1 MATIQKNNT
10 AQSNTDFLRIKDLLY
25 ICLAKWQW
33 FVLSLAVCLG
43 GAMVYLLRTP
53 AVYTRT
59 ASILIKDDTN
69 GNSAGANMSNFG
81 DLGLIATNS
90 NVLNEMA
97 MLQSPDLIREVVE
110 RLGLYM
116 TYTVEGS
123 FHKEIIYG
131 DQLPVKVTLGGLRDT
146 VSATMLLHL
155 DADGTYTL
163 SDLTRNGASVGG
175 TVKGKLNEV
184 VSSPYGKLS
193 VETTPHYKKGT
204 EGDIEVTRTPVA
216 AAAAGA
222 AGGLGVVQADEKSNI
237 ITLVY
242 QDVNIQRGDD
252 ILNALIQVY
261 NENWLKDKNQIAVS
275 TSLFINDRLGVIE
288 GELGHVDND
297 ISSYKS
303 SNLLPDVQAVAN
315 MYMSQANEANS
326 AVKEL
331 NNQIYMARYVRGYL
345 TGDANRNQ
353 LLPASSGIDNSQISS
368 QITAYN
374 SQLLERNNLVAKS
387 SEKNPLVVEMDASLD
402 AMRKALVRTIDNQIV
417 ALEAQVRTQQKF
429 GGQATSQI
437 ASNPKQ
443 AKYLLSVERQQK
455 VKEALYLYLLQ
466 KREENELSQAF
477 TAYNTRVITRPG
489 GSSRPSAPANKKIL
503 LAAFA
508 LGLLIPIVII
518 YIIETA
524 NNVVRGRKDLDS
536 LTVPIIGEIPL
547 CLTGAKKMWGVKK
560 SAKSEENTIVVK
572 EGNRN
577 IVNEAFRVLRSNIDF
592 MMATQKEQNVF
603 IFTSF
608 NPGSG
613 KSFLAMN
620 MSVCFALKE
629 KRVLIIDGDLR
640 HGSTSAYIGS
650 PKAGLTDYLSG
661 LSDDWHKLVVHD
673 GKYDNLHVL
682 PIGKIPPN
690 PIELLENGRIGTLL
704 AEAREM
710 YDYIVIDCPPIDVV
724 ADTQILEKLS
734 DRTFFV
740 VRAGLLDRSMLPEL
754 EAIYQEKRF
763 KNLSVILNATKSTG
777 GRYSYRYGYRHG
789 YRYGYAS
796 YYGSK
801 SQRGE

>member
-1 MATIQKNNT
+1 MATIQKNNA
-10 AQSNTDFLRIKDLLY
+10 AQANTDFLRIKDLLY
-25 ICLAKWQW
+25 ICLAKWHW
-33 FVLSLAVCLG
+33 FVISLTVCLG
-43 GAMVYLLRTP
+43 VATVYLLRTP

-59 ASILIKDDTN
+59 ASILIKDDAN
-69 GNSAGANMSNFG
+69 GNSAGANMTNFG
-81 DLGLIATNS
+81 DLGLITTNT
-90 NVLNEMA
+90 NVINEMA
-97 MLQSPDLIREVVE
+97 VLQSPDLMREVVE

-116 TYTVEGS
+116 TYTVEGR
-123 FHKEIIYG
+123 FHKEIVYG
-131 DQLPVKVTLGGLRDT
+131 DQLPIKVSLSGLRDNE
-146 VSATMLLHL
+146 SASMLLHL

-175 TVKGKLNEV
+175 TVKGKLNETV
-184 VSSPYGKLS
+184 ASPYGRLS
-193 VETTPHYKKGT
+193 VVTTARYKKGA
-204 EGDIEVTRTPVA
+204 EGDIEVARTPIA

-222 AGGLGVVQADEKSNI
+222 AGGLGVTQAEEKSNI
-237 ITLVY
+237 ITLSY
-242 QDVNIQRGDD
+242 QDVNTQRADD
-252 ILNALIQVY
+252 ILNALVQVY

-303 SNLLPDVQAVAN
+303 SNLLPDVQAVAS

-331 NNQIYMARYVRGYL
+331 DNQIYMARYMRGYL

-353 LLPASSGIDNSQISS
+353 LLPASSGIDNSQLSS

-374 SQLLERNNLVAKS
+374 SQLLERNNIVAKS
-387 SEKNPLVVEMDASLD
+387 SEKNPLVVEMDAALD

-417 ALEAQVRTQQKF
+417 ALEAQVRMKQKS

-477 TAYNTRVITRPG
+477 TAYNTRVITRPS
-489 GSSRPSAPANKKIL
+489 GSSRPTAPANQKIL
-503 LAAFA
+503 LTAFVM
-508 LGLLIPIVII
+508 GLLIPIVII
-518 YIIETA
+518 YIMETA
-524 NNVVRGRKDLDS
+524 NNVVRGRKDLNVLS
-536 LTVPIIGEIPL
+536 TPIIGEIPL
-547 CLTGAKKMWGVKK
+547 CLTRPKRKWWMRKE
-560 SAKSEENTIVVK
+560 AKSEENAIVVK

-592 MMATQKEQNVF
+592 MMASQPGQNVF
-603 IFTSF
+603 VFTSF

-620 MSVCFALKE
+620 MSVCFALKG
-629 KRVLIIDGDLR
+629 KRVLAIDGDLR
-640 HGSTSAYIGS
+640 HGSTSAYVGS
-650 PKAGLTDYLSG
+650 PQTGLTNYLSG
-661 LSDDWHKLVVHD
+661 MTDDWQTLVVRD
-673 GKYDNLHVL
+673 KKYDNLHVL

-690 PIELLENGRIGTLL
+690 PIELLENGRIASLI
-704 AEAREM
+704 AQARDM
-710 YDYIVIDCPPIDVV
+710 YDYILIDCPPIDVV
-724 ADTQILEKLS
+724 ADTQVLEKYA

-740 VRAGLLDRSMLPEL
+740 VRAGLLDRSMLPDL

-763 KNLSVILNATKSTG
+763 KNLSVILNATKSGG